1 VGSVPCGDQNLRVKK
16 KRSETQP
23 DTLIAKTVRTL
34 LDFTTKT
41 LSQLAGVLTDLSKY
55 VPNLVQSALCQRHQE
70 GKRMITYIIVS
81 IISGVL
87 FGGLD
92 GLINVNPLAQ
102 SLYEVYKPVAK
113 TSINALAGITIDLIY
128 GFVMAGVFLL
138 LYQSLPGEV
147 GLVKGV
153 CFAIIIWFFRV
164 VMYVA
169 SQWVMFNVPVN
180 ALLYTLVTGLG
191 EMLILGILYGLT
203 LKPPV

>member
-1 VGSVPCGDQNLRVKK
+1 
-16 KRSETQP
+16 
-23 DTLIAKTVRTL
+23 
-34 LDFTTKT
+34 
-41 LSQLAGVLTDLSKY
+41 
-55 VPNLVQSALCQRHQE
+55 
-70 GKRMITYIIVS
+70 MITYIIVS

-87 FGGLD
+87 FGVLD
-92 GLINVNPLAQ
+92 GLISVNPLAQ
-102 SLYEVYKPVAK
+102 SLYEVYKPIAK

-180 ALLYTLVTGLG
+180 ALLYTLVTGLC
-191 EMLILGILYGLT
+191 EMLILGILYGST
-203 LKPPV
+203 LKPSV